1 MLRRLLLHA
10 LIAALAASSLGL
22 ASPWA
27 AGAEADAAQV
37 TVVSPGGATQTL
49 ALDALAG
56 SEDVVG
62 RSYTLRTGTGESSQT
77 VTGFSLA
84 SIIEAAGA
92 DPYSFSYLEVQ
103 RPAGG
108 AVLLGR
114 DQALD
119 EGAFADG
126 PPLVYATAEGTGF
139 LRPSADT
146 EDLNATDS
154 FVAPQG
160 ISVIL
165 RKGKAL
171 QARALASKPWA
182 WPGQPVR
189 FNAIVERAGAGEEL
203 SYSWHFDDG
212 SSAEGAKVRHSF
224 AKPGSYDV
232 VVGVTSNGDETG
244 ASAVVTVQVG
254 APLAGPDRKGGGRN
268 QKTDAP
274 DHGSADGPWTG
285 AGTGGDVGGSAGD
298 SVTQP
303 SSVAAQTRPPKDRA
317 DQPPAPVGRHVS
329 GELLSASAD
338 APRRPSEQQAA
349 ARRGQLDGDGDGG
362 GIPDAGWGLLATLGL
377 LGTGALLERRRV
389 FA

>member
-1 MLRRLLLHA
+1 MA
-10 LIAALAASSLGL
+10 AASSLGL

-27 AGAEADAAQV
+27 AGAQADAAQV

-62 RSYTLRTGTGESSQT
+62 RPYALRASTGESSQT

-84 SIIEAAGA
+84 AIVEAAGA

-119 EGAFADG
+119 QGAFADG
-126 PPLVYATAEGTGF
+126 PPLVYATPEGTGF
-139 LRPSADT
+139 LRPSAGA

-165 RKGKAL
+165 RKGRAL
-171 QARALASKPWA
+171 QVKALASKPWTR
-182 WPGQPVR
+182 PGQPVR
-189 FNAIVERAGAGEEL
+189 FNAIVERAGAGQDL

-212 SSAEGAKVRHSF
+212 NSAAGPEVTHSF
-224 AKPGSYDV
+224 AKRGSYDV
-232 VVGVTSNGDETG
+232 VVGVTSSDDEAG

-254 APLAGPDRKGGGRN
+254 APVGGADRKGGGRN
-268 QKTDAP
+268 QKADAP

-303 SSVAAQTRPPKDRA
+303 SSVAAQSRPPKDRA
-317 DQPPAPVGRHVS
+317 DEPPAPVGTPVS
-329 GELLSASAD
+329 GELLSASTE
-338 APRRPSEQQAA
+338 APRRPEKQQAA
-349 ARRGQLDGDGDGG
+349 ARRGQLEGDGG
-362 GIPDAGWGLLATLGL
+362 ASGIPDAAWGLLATLGL
-377 LGTGALLERRRV
+377 LGTGALLETRRL